1 MKEVI
6 TPRIKLGKP
15 VNRKVRV
22 YLHDYVVGSSM
33 GSVNTTVVR
42 SVDDSVQNSVDD
54 SVWRPVSNSVW
65 SSIKGSVNESIKN
78 RL

>member
-1 MKEVI
+1 MDNKII
-6 TPRIKLGKP
+6 TPKLDLGKS

-42 SVDDSVQNSVDD
+42 SVDDSV
-54 SVWRPVSNSVW
+54 WRPVTNSVW

>member
-6 TPRIKLGKP
+6 TPRIRLGKP

-42 SVDDSVQNSVDD
+42 SVDDSV
-54 SVWRPVSNSVW
+54 WRPVTNSV
-65 SSIKGSVNESIKN
+65 
-78 RL
+78 

>member
-1 MKEVI
+1 MKTKI
-6 TPRIKLGKP
+6 RLGKP

-42 SVDDSVQNSVDD
+42 SVDDSV
-54 SVWRPVSNSVW
+54 WRPVTNSVW

>member
-6 TPRIKLGKP
+6 TPKLVLGKP

-42 SVDDSVQNSVDD
+42 SVDDSV
-54 SVWRPVSNSVW
+54 WRPVTNSVW

>member
-1 MKEVI
+1 MKTKI
-6 TPRIKLGKP
+6 TLGKP

-42 SVDDSVQNSVDD
+42 SVDDSV
-54 SVWRPVSNSVW
+54 WRPVTNSVW

>member
-6 TPRIKLGKP
+6 TPRIRLGKP

-42 SVDDSVQNSVDD
+42 SVDDSV
-54 SVWRPVSNSVW
+54 WRPVTNSVW